1 MKKLFF
7 IVLAAVTYCNAY
19 AQTTGEKQKIHQTIM
34 DFFEGFSTRDIGT
47 IKKHTT
53 ADFLLLEDAMLW
65 NTDTIAHRFHQ
76 AKARGDNFTRVN
88 SFDFI
93 KTEIKGQ
100 TAWVAYHN
108 TANISG
114 DMPRTVKWLESA
126 VLMKRGNEW
135 KIEMMHSTPV
145 RNNP

>member
-1 MKKLFF
+1 MKKLFL
-7 IVLAAVTYCNAY
+7 IVLAAATYWNAY
-19 AQTTGEKQKIHQTIM
+19 AQTTDEKQKIHQTII
-34 DFFEGFSTRDIGT
+34 DFFEGFSIRDIGT

-76 AKARGDNFTRVN
+76 AKARGNNFTRVN

-114 DMPRTVKWLESA
+114 DRPRTVKWLESA